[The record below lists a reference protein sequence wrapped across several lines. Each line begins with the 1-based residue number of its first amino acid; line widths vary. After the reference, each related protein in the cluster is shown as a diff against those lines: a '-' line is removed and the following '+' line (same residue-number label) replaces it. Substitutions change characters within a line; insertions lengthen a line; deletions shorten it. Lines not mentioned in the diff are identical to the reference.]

1 MLIEEY
7 IERTCSMVPSLNC
20 LVFNRDGE
28 DIYSKSYGLANIER
42 KIKATIET
50 SYGIGSITKIF
61 TALSIFKLNENKPN
75 ILDSYIYEYFN
86 NTKLFDTLKNSNIK
100 IKHLLSHTT
109 GISSLAFSES
119 RYNPNYF
126 LIGKDINKNNI
137 YDILQNININKVDS
151 PGKNFRYLNIGYI
164 LLGIII
170 EKISKIE
177 YESYVEKNIFKT
189 LGMNSTCFS
198 NASLPSKNIAT
209 PYIVASSKINTIG
222 SLLNS
227 EFQQAG
233 GIVSNLT
240 DLKKL
245 IISLLSKDSK
255 NKIIK
260 DITFKKMCST
270 QKILKYNTSINKT
283 YSGLGFF
290 INKNFCGDNLI
301 FHNGGI
307 MGGRAN
313 VSIIPK
319 KGVGA
324 IVLTNSDDI
333 SAEEVSKVLISNLV
347 YKKTFQNKLEFSEIT
362 KNILGEYTSYN
373 NNINATIRKK
383 GNKLELIFDYMPKQK
398 TYLLLPKQYSQTR
411 LVMSAINLSEYS
423 TKNIFKYDL
432 KKGYFE
438 INQYI
443 FFKTKNI

>member
-1 MLIEEY
+1 MLIEDY
-7 IERTCSMVPSLNC
+7 IQRTCSMVPSLNC

-28 DIYSKSYGLANIER
+28 DIYIKSYGLANIER

-61 TALSIFKLNENKPN
+61 TALSIFKLIENKPN

-260 DITFKKMCST
+260 DITFKKMCRT

-283 YSGLGFF
+283 YSGLFGSLFISILVSFIFF
-290 INKNFCGDNLI
+290 RHLDLNINYLTITFIL
-301 FHNGGI
+301 
-307 MGGRAN
+307 
-313 VSIIPK
+313 SIISQI
-319 KGVGA
+319 GD
-324 IVLTNSDDI
+324 L
-333 SAEEVSKVLISNLV
+333 LISFLKRKAKIKATGKFLPGHGGLLDRV
-347 YKKTFQNKLEFSEIT
+347 DG
-362 KNILGEYTSYN
+362 ILFAIPIG
-373 NNINATIRKK
+373 
-383 GNKLELIFDYMPKQK
+383 LIIIS
-398 TYLLLPKQYSQTR
+398 L
-411 LVMSAINLSEYS
+411 
-423 TKNIFKYDL
+423 
-432 KKGYFE
+432 
-438 INQYI
+438 
-443 FFKTKNI
+443 